1 MKNGI
6 SGDHFFRTHLANPSR
21 RSQSHLADLSR
32 CPQADGSGG
41 GMELSG
47 PFEDAQTAIASSSVA
62 IDMNNTINI
71 DKYMKRFMDQT
82 IMVIYYNSYICR
94 GISK

>member
-32 CPQADGSGG
+32 YPQADGSGG
-41 GMELSG
+41 GMEWPGSG
-47 PFEDAQTAIASSSVA
+47 RRTGVLEL
-62 IDMNNTINI
+62 MKNTINI
-71 DKYMKRFMDQT
+71 DKYMKRFMAQT
-82 IMVIYYNSYICR
+82 TMVIYYNSCNCR
-94 GISK
+94 VIIK

>member
-32 CPQADGSGG
+32 RPQADGSGG
-41 GMELSG
+41 AMERRGGGRRTGVSEL
-47 PFEDAQTAIASSSVA
+47 
-62 IDMNNTINI
+62 MKNTINI
-71 DKYMKRFMDQT
+71 DKYMKRYMAK
-82 IMVIYYNSYICR
+82 
-94 GISK
+94 ISW